1 MLLNNKNFEFL
12 LNRDI
17 INFNIKIQNQFT
29 EIYKNKTILVT
40 GGAGSIGSNLVL
52 NLLKLQPKNIL
63 IVDNNEISLVNFKKK
78 IQSKKCLFYLSDV
91 SRIYI
96 LERLFKK
103 FKIDFLFHTAAYKH
117 VDILEDNVTTGI
129 INNINSTFHICKIC
143 KKYNVTLVN
152 VSTDKA
158 VKPISVLGYTKKIS
172 ELIVISFVKK
182 FKNLKFYNVRFGNVF
197 NSGGSAIE
205 QFIKQIRLNKK
216 ITLTDQRMKRFFM
229 TNDEASY
236 LIMSP
241 PLIGGTDS
249 TFIYDMGEQVKIY
262 DLIKKIF
269 LKSKKKFTKN
279 NLILIGR
286 RKGEKLNEVLS
297 DNKNLKKTNLKR
309 VLIIDEKKFHFNKV
323 FYSKIVKLIFNK
335 SICSINKEFLKTF
348 LRNI

>member
-335 SICSINKEFLKTF
+335 NLFSIKKEFLKIF

>member
-17 INFNIKIQNQFT
+17 FNFNIKIQNKFN

-40 GGAGSIGSNLVL
+40 GGSGSIGSNLVL

-63 IVDNNEISLVNFKKK
+63 IVDNSEISLVNFKKK

-96 LERLFKK
+96 LEQLFKK

-129 INNINSTFHICKIC
+129 INNINSTFHICEIC

-309 VLIIDEKKFHFNKV
+309 VLIIDEKKIHFNKV